1 MARSSTAV
9 VAHSNLFEFFREHV
23 EEAVER
29 QRAPVSPSA
38 VYYLASLLADGGG
51 LSDRETPP
59 ADTLVELRQR
69 AAAAPLGE
77 AIGLWRRLGDRSLL
91 VLGFFRENLARRAI
105 SREYWAGMGA
115 AAYGT
120 LDRLVPGAGDGP
132 AVFRELAHR
141 YDACADVLL
150 DVREEARERTDGDIV
165 RLYEEWL
172 ATGSPRVGER
182 LRELG
187 VVPGRFG
194 GSA

>member
-1 MARSSTAV
+1 V
-9 VAHSNLFEFFREHV
+9 VAHGNLFEYFREHV

-38 VYYLASLLADGGG
+38 VYYLSSLLADAGRLGRG
-51 LSDRETPP
+51 EDPP

-69 AAAAPLGE
+69 AANAPLGE

-91 VLGFFRENLARRAI
+91 VLGFFGENLARRAI
-105 SREYWAGMGA
+105 SREYWAGMGS

-120 LDRLVPGAGDGP
+120 LHRLLPDAGEGP
-132 AVFRELAHR
+132 AVFGELADR
-141 YDACADVLL
+141 YDACAEVLR
-150 DVREEARERTDGDIV
+150 DVRDEARERTDADIV